1 MGIVVQKYGGTAVG
15 DLEKIQKVAE
25 YIKSRRAEGDKI
37 IAVVSAMGESTDDL
51 LKLVKEIS
59 KNTSGRETDMLLST
73 GEIQTAAILAIIL
86 NEIGVPAKS
95 MTGAQIGL
103 MAGPDHGNAKII
115 RIANADSIK
124 RLSERMVVVVAG
136 FQGMHNSEIVTL
148 GRGGSDATAV
158 GLAYEVGAEVC
169 EIYTD
174 VDGVYSVDPRIVPNA
189 RRLERISPLQMI
201 RMGKSGVGV
210 MMPRSVEIGMN
221 HNIKIVVKISPSLG
235 QSQGGTVIENE
246 ILENVEQ
253 GYAGYSAALAIKKV
267 YGVVLS
273 GIKNEPGQAALVFKE
288 LRDMP
293 VSDSVQGIS
302 HGRNAS
308 FALLADKQKA
318 EEIMERLR
326 SVEDLEATISLAG
339 KLAVITLVDEDMV
352 DESGYFAKMFSAI
365 ASQKVNILGFSSA
378 DRAIAVVIEEKN
390 LIKTAR
396 ALAQEFRLVR

>member
-339 KLAVITLVDEDMV
+339 QLAVITLVDEDMV